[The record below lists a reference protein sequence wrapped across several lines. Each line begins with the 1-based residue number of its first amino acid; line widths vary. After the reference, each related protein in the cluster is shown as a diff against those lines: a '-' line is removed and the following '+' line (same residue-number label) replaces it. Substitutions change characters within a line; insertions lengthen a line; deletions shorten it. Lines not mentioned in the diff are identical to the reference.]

1 MVRAFIV
8 DDEPELRELNKTLLV
23 KNFPEIEVVGAC
35 GTVIDAVAF
44 IDKHQPSLL
53 LLDIRLTDG
62 TGFNILQKITPYNY
76 ALIFITAYNEFAI
89 KAIRFSAI
97 DYILKPIDEEEFN
110 SAVKRAL
117 SSINNS
123 KLHDQ
128 VSTFFNYYERKTQ
141 NRRIVLKTS
150 DAINIVEVADIMYCR
165 SESNYTTFFFTDG
178 SKVMISKVLK
188 EYDDLLADYGF
199 FRPHHSFLVNLQYI
213 RKLDKTDGGFLIL
226 KDGSEIPVSSRRK
239 KKLIEVLE
247 SL

>member
-1 MVRAFIV
+1 MVSAFIV

-23 KNFPEIEVVGAC
+23 KHFREVEVMGTC
-35 GTVIDAVAF
+35 GTVADAVQF
-44 IDKHQPSLL
+44 INQHHPSLL
-53 LLDIRLTDG
+53 ILDIRLTDG
-62 TGFNILQKITPYNY
+62 TGFNILQKINPYDY
-76 ALIFITAYNEFAI
+76 ALIFVTAYNEFAI

-97 DYILKPIDEEEFN
+97 DYILKPIDEEEFK

-117 SSINNS
+117 SSINSS
-123 KLHDQ
+123 KLQEQ

-165 SESNYTTFFFTDG
+165 SESNYTTFFFSDG
-178 SKVMISKVLK
+178 SKVMISRVLK
-188 EYDDLLADYGF
+188 DYDDLLAEYGF

-213 RKLDKTDGGFLIL
+213 RRLDKSDGGFLVL
-226 KDGSEIPVSSRRK
+226 KDGSEIPISSRRK

-247 SL
+247 NL